1 LDRRGRA
8 RVLDCAFGYLP
19 RALGA
24 VPILGGASFIAENVL
39 IVLAPEYNLPYV
51 MMPMFL
57 AMASM
62 ALWLPI
68 KGVDRA
74 RWDAMRRCSLLDD
87 GRAHG
92 HASRAP
98 DC

>member
-1 LDRRGRA
+1 LWVPA
-8 RVLDCAFGYLP
+8 TC

-24 VPILGGASFIAENVL
+24 VLILGGARFIAENVL
-39 IVLAPEYNLPYV
+39 MVLAPEYNLPYV
-51 MMPMFL
+51 IMPMFL

-62 ALWLPI
+62 ALWLLI

-74 RWDAMRRCSLLDD
+74 QWDAMQAALFHCWMMAEHM
-87 GRAHG
+87 GPG
-92 HASRAP
+92 SRAP